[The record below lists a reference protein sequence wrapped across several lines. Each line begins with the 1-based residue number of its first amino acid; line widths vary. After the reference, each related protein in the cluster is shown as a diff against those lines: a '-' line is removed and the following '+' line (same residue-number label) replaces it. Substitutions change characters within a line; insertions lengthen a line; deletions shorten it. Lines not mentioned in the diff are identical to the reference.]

1 MMENKSF
8 FSYQDVLESFGE
20 EKVAS
25 RYDNIMDQLNGF
37 IKRKKY
43 SDKVSIC
50 PSVVNQLVID
60 YFTDIFRLKEFH
72 HIDLTNY
79 IKITAYTAYWIVR
92 RKPLQII
99 KDDIE
104 DIELAFCNENFALS
118 YIMRFLQQPEIT
130 IYDAQGEYNEFV
142 STLSYALRY
151 RTLTPQM
158 LELMIEGFRG
168 GCVYQKSCQK

>member
-1 MMENKSF
+1 MTENKSI
-8 FSYQDVLESFGE
+8 FSYQDVLDYFGE

-25 RYDNIMDQLNGF
+25 RYDNIMEQLNGF
-37 IKRKKY
+37 IKRNKY
-43 SDKVSIC
+43 CDKVSIC

-92 RKPLQII
+92 RKPLQIV

-104 DIELAFCNENFALS
+104 DIELAFCNENFVLS
-118 YIMRFLQQPEIT
+118 YIMRFLQLPT
-130 IYDAQGEYNEFV
+130 ISVYDGQGVYHEFV

-168 GCVYQKSCQK
+168 GSNYQKSCPN

>member
-1 MMENKSF
+1 MAENNSI
-8 FSYQDVLESFGE
+8 FSYQDVIDSFGE
-20 EKVAS
+20 KKVAQ
-25 RYDNIMDQLNGF
+25 RYDCIMEQLNAF
-37 IKRKKY
+37 IKRNKY
-43 SDKVSIC
+43 TDKVSIC
-50 PSVVNQLVID
+50 PGVVNQLVID

-79 IKITAYTAYWIVR
+79 IKITAYSAYWIVR

-104 DIELAFCNENFALS
+104 DVELAFCNENFVLS
-118 YIMRFLQQPEIT
+118 YIMRFLQQTELSVH
-130 IYDAQGEYNEFV
+130 DEHGEYQEFV

-158 LELMIEGFRG
+158 LELMLEGFRG
-168 GCVYQKSCQK
+168 GCIYQKSSSK

>member
-1 MMENKSF
+1 MENNSI

-20 EKVAS
+20 EKVAK
-25 RYDNIMDQLNGF
+25 RYDNIMEQLSGF
-37 IKRKKY
+37 ISRNNY
-43 SDKVSIC
+43 TDKVTIC
-50 PSVVNQLVID
+50 PGVVNQLIID

-72 HIDLTNY
+72 HIELTNY

-104 DIELAFCNENFALS
+104 DIELAFCNENFVLS
-118 YIMRFLQQPEIT
+118 YIMRFLQPSET
-130 IYDAQGEYNEFV
+130 PVYDDNGEYHEFV

-168 GCVYQKSCQK
+168 GCIYQKSCS

>member
-1 MMENKSF
+1 MTENNSI

-20 EKVAS
+20 EKVAN
-25 RYDNIMDQLNGF
+25 RYDSIMEQLNAF
-37 IKRKKY
+37 IKRNKY
-43 SDKVSIC
+43 TDKVTVC
-50 PSVVNQLVID
+50 PSVVNQLIID

-79 IKITAYTAYWIVR
+79 IKITAYTAYWLVR

-104 DIELAFCNENFALS
+104 DVELAFCNENFVLS
-118 YIMRFLQQPEIT
+118 YIMRFLQPSESPV
-130 IYDAQGEYNEFV
+130 YDERGEYHEFI

-168 GCVYQKSCQK
+168 GCVYQKSFSK

>member
-1 MMENKSF
+1 MTENKSI

-20 EKVAS
+20 EKVAN
-25 RYDNIMDQLNGF
+25 RYDSIMEQLNGF
-37 IKRKKY
+37 IKRNKY
-43 SDKVSIC
+43 TDKVSVC
-50 PSVVNQLVID
+50 PGIVNQLVID

-104 DIELAFCNENFALS
+104 DIELAFCNENFVLS
-118 YIMRFLQQPEIT
+118 YIMRFLQQSELS
-130 IYDAQGEYNEFV
+130 IYDEQGEYREFV

-168 GCVYQKSCQK
+168 GCVYQKNCSQ

>member
-1 MMENKSF
+1 MTGNSSNF
-8 FSYQDVLESFGE
+8 TYQDVLESFGE
-20 EKVAS
+20 EKVAH
-25 RYDNIMDQLNGF
+25 RYDSLMEQLNGF
-37 IKRKKY
+37 IQRNKY
-43 SDKVSIC
+43 TDKVSIC
-50 PSVVNQLVID
+50 PGIVNQLVID

-79 IKITAYTAYWIVR
+79 IKITAYTAYWLVR

-104 DIELAFCNENFALS
+104 DIELAFCNENFVLS
-118 YIMRFLQQPEIT
+118 YILRFLQQPEVN
-130 IYDAQGEYNEFV
+130 IYDEQGEYSEFV

-168 GCVYQKSCQK
+168 GCVYQKFRLE